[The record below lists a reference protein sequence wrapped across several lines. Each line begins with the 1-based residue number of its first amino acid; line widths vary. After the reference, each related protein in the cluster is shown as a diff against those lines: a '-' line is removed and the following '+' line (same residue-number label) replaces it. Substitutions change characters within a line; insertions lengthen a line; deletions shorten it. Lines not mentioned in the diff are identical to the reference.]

1 MDFLL
6 SIPYIVLLLG
16 GLIFFHEL
24 GHFLLARW
32 HGVHVVTFSIGFGPV
47 IMRIKGRQRGDMPAT
62 EYVIAALPLGGYVRM
77 LGHDP
82 AEVVEEAE
90 LPFSFE
96 TKTVW
101 QRFTIMV
108 AGPGFNLILPYI
120 IYFIAG
126 VMTAQHMPSAIGM
139 VNDGSPAQRQGIKSG
154 DRLASI
160 QGEDIHYWWQLKR
173 TISNSPGV
181 PLAVEVDRPGVA
193 ERVSLTL
200 TPEKVHRILIPGI
213 LEEDVGRVGITP
225 DFIRPSVAVVA
236 DSSAWR
242 AGLRSGDLITAV
254 DGQAISSYDQLI
266 DLLDKAGQA
275 DVALTYRR
283 IGFAKGEGTTVE
295 SLWERSSEVVT
306 LTASDDVPRRG
317 VGSLDCTVRSVMD
330 GTHAKEIGLAPGD
343 VLLSL
348 DGQPCRL
355 FGFLISKLAAAPD
368 EPHRLV
374 FSHGSEIRTVER
386 SAWMAVPVSDKPGET
401 QLRSPVFGLAT
412 WVGLS
417 EQPDLVN
424 NEHVW
429 AYAVTHALD
438 ATHHAMWMNVES
450 VLGLLRGAVPV
461 RELSGPI
468 GIAKLA
474 SEAKDRGW
482 SVFFGL
488 MVYLSI
494 SLGLLN
500 LLPIPVLDGGHIM
513 FLAIEAVQRRP
524 VSLRTRQIA
533 TYMGLAFI
541 IFLMVLVM
549 KFDLERVL
557 S

>member
-24 GHFLLARW
+24 GHFLFARW
-32 HGVHVVTFSIGFGPV
+32 NGVHVVTFSIGFGPTV
-47 IMRIKGRQRGDMPAT
+47 MRIMGRQKGDMPPT

-82 AEVVEEAE
+82 GEVVDEAHKE
-90 LPFSFE
+90 FSFE
-96 TKTVW
+96 SKSVW
-101 QRFTIMV
+101 QRFTIMA
-108 AGPGFNLILPYI
+108 AGPGFNLILPYF

-126 VMTAQHMPSAIGM
+126 LMTVEHMPSSIGM
-139 VNDGSPAQRQGIKSG
+139 VNDNSPAQRQGLKSG
-154 DRLASI
+154 DRLSSI
-160 QGEDIHYWWQLKR
+160 NGEPIHYWWQLKR
-173 TISNSPGV
+173 VISTSPGV
-181 PLAVEVDRPGVA
+181 PLAIEVERPGEAAPVP
-193 ERVSLTL
+193 LTL
-200 TPEKVHRILIPGI
+200 TPEKVHRVLIPGI

-225 DFIRPSVAVVA
+225 DYIRPSIAVVPG
-236 DSSAWR
+236 SAAHK
-242 AGLRSGDLITAV
+242 AGLRSGDLVTAV
-254 DGQAISSYDQLI
+254 DGLAIQSYDQLI
-266 DLLDKAGQA
+266 DRIGQA
-275 DVALTYRR
+275 EGRALSFTYRR
-283 IGFAKGEGTTVE
+283 VGLAAGEVTSADALWNDGVAKASVAA
-295 SLWERSSEVVT
+295 SSEF
-306 LTASDDVPRRG
+306 PFRG
-317 VGSLDCTVRSVMD
+317 VASLDCAVRTVMP
-330 GTHAKEIGLAPGD
+330 GTHAEKVGLAPGD
-343 VLLSL
+343 ILLSL

-355 FGFLISKLAAAPD
+355 FGFMMSKLRAAPD
-368 EPHRLV
+368 AHHRLV
-374 FSHGSEIRTVER
+374 FSHGSELRVVER
-386 SAWMAVPVSDKPGET
+386 SDWMAVPPSDKPNDT
-401 QLRSPVFGLAT
+401 QLRSPVFGVGT
-412 WVGLS
+412 WMGLS
-417 EQPDLVN
+417 EQPDLVAN
-424 NEHVW
+424 DHVW
-429 AYAVTHALD
+429 AYASTHALD

-524 VSLRTRQIA
+524 VSLRTRQVA

>member
-32 HGVHVVTFSIGFGPV
+32 HGVHVVTFSIGFGPT
-47 IMRIKGRQRGDMPAT
+47 IMRFMGRKKGDMPAT

-82 AEVVEEAE
+82 AEVVEEAD

-108 AGPGFNLILPYI
+108 AGPGFNLLLPYI

-126 VMTAQHMPSAIGM
+126 TLTGEHMPSAVGM
-139 VNDGSPAQRQGIKSG
+139 VNDDSPAQRQGLVSG
-154 DRLASI
+154 DRMASI
-160 QGEDIHYWWQLKR
+160 DGEEILYWWQLKR
-173 TISNSPGV
+173 VISNSPGV
-181 PLAVEVDRPGVA
+181 PLAVEVDRPGLA
-193 ERVSLTL
+193 ERVALTL
-200 TPEKVHRILIPGI
+200 TPEKVHRVLIPGI

-225 DFIRPSVAVVA
+225 DYIRSSIAVIPE
-236 DSSAWR
+236 SAAWQ

-254 DGQAISSYDQLI
+254 DGLPISSYDQLI
-266 DLLDKAGQA
+266 ARLEIAG
-275 DVALTYRR
+275 DREVSLTYRR
-283 IGFAKGEGTTVE
+283 IAFADGEASGVE
-295 SLWERSSEVVT
+295 SLWRKTSGAVT
-306 LTASDDVPRRG
+306 IKASGAAPFRG
-317 VGSLDCTVRSVMD
+317 VASLDCAVRKVMD
-330 GTHAKEIGLAPGD
+330 NSPAKEIGLAPGD
-343 VLLSL
+343 ILLSL

-355 FGFLISKLAAAPD
+355 FGFVISKLRAAPD
-368 EPHRLV
+368 APHRLV
-374 FSHGSEIRTVER
+374 YSHGAEIRTAER
-386 SAWMAVPVSDKPGET
+386 SRWMAVPPSTKPGET

-412 WVGLS
+412 WMGLS
-417 EQPDLVN
+417 EQPDFVDN
-424 NEHVW
+424 DHVW
-429 AYAVTHALD
+429 AYATTHALD

-450 VLGLLRGAVPV
+450 VLGLLRGAVPM

-482 SVFFGL
+482 AVFFGL

-533 TYMGLAFI
+533 TYIGLAFI

>member
-24 GHFLLARW
+24 GHFLLARL
-32 HGVHVVTFSIGFGPV
+32 HGVHVVTFSIGFGPTV
-47 IMRIKGRQRGDMPAT
+47 MRIMGRKKGDMPAT

-82 AEVVEEAE
+82 AEVVDEAD
-90 LPFSFE
+90 LPYSFE

-126 VMTAQHMPSAIGM
+126 MMTSQHMPSSIGM
-139 VNDGSPAQRQGIKSG
+139 VNDDSPAQRQGLKSG

-160 QGEDIHYWWQLKR
+160 EGEEVHYWWQLKR
-173 TISNSPGV
+173 MISNNPGV
-181 PLAVEVDRPGVA
+181 PLAVEVDRPGLA
-193 ERVSLTL
+193 ERVALTL
-200 TPEKVHRILIPGI
+200 TPEKVHRVVIPGI

-225 DFIRPSVAVVA
+225 DFIRPSVAVVPG
-236 DSSAWR
+236 SSAWM
-242 AGLRSGDLITAV
+242 AGLRSGDLVTAV
-254 DGQAISSYDQLI
+254 DGQPIVSYDQLM
-266 DLLDKAGQA
+266 DRLDTAGQA
-275 DVALTYRR
+275 DVALSYRR
-283 IGFAKGEGTTVE
+283 TQFSQGESATVE
-295 SLWERSSEVVT
+295 SLWTTSSGVAT
-306 LTASDDVPRRG
+306 LAASTAVPSRG
-317 VGSLDCTVRSVMD
+317 VASLDCAVRSVMD
-330 GTHAKEIGLAPGD
+330 QTHAKEIGLEPGD
-343 VLLSL
+343 ILLSL

-355 FGFLISKLAAAPD
+355 FGFLISKLRAAPNA
-368 EPHRLV
+368 PHRLV
-374 FSHGSEIRTVER
+374 FSHGEEVRTVER
-386 SAWMAVPVSDKPGET
+386 SDWMRVPPSDKPGET

-412 WVGLS
+412 WMGLS
-417 EQPDLVN
+417 EQPAPVD

-429 AYAVTHALD
+429 TYAVTHALD

-533 TYMGLAFI
+533 TYVGLAFI